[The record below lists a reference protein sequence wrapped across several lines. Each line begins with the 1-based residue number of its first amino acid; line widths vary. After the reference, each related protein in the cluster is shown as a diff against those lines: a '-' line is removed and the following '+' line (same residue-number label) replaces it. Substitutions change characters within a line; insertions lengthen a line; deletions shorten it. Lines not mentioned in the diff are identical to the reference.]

1 MFGLDVLDVDDNF
14 SLVSLWERRQEKLGG
29 TGESEEQV
37 ACGGTHTHQ
46 SDTFH
51 LPTTSAVVCRDM
63 LNNRAEQLLCFW
75 DNRFW

>member
-1 MFGLDVLDVDDNF
+1 MFGSDVLDVDDNF

-46 SDTFH
+46 SDTFS
-51 LPTTSAVVCRDM
+51 LGVVCRDM
-63 LNNRAEQLLCFW
+63 LNNRAGQLLCFW

>member
-46 SDTFH
+46 SDTFSLAH
-51 LPTTSAVVCRDM
+51 NL
-63 LNNRAEQLLCFW
+63 
-75 DNRFW
+75 

>member
-37 ACGGTHTHQ
+37 ACGGAHTHQ
-46 SDTFH
+46 SDTFSLAH
-51 LPTTSAVVCRDM
+51 NLWCCVP
-63 LNNRAEQLLCFW
+63 
-75 DNRFW
+75 